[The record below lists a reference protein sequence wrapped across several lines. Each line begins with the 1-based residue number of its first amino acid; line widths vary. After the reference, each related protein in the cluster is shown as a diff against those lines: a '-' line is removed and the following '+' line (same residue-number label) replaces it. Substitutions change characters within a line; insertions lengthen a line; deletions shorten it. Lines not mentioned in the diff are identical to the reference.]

1 MADTKDNVIYLTQ
14 EGFKKLQEELT
25 HLKEVRRVEIAEK
38 LKEAISFWD
47 LSENSEYEDAR
58 SEQAQVELRIT
69 DLEDQLKRVEI
80 IKEGAAKKENKV
92 SMGMIVTIVSTDTKE
107 EESYKIVGT
116 TESDILAEGGT
127 PSISNESPVGKAI
140 LGKKKGDTV
149 KVKAM
154 SGTLEYK
161 IKDFK

>member
-1 MADTKDNVIYLTQ
+1 MADKKDNVIYLTQ
-14 EGFKKLQEELT
+14 EGFQKLQDELE
-25 HLKEVRRVEIAEK
+25 HLKGTKRIEIAEK

-80 IKEGAAKKENKV
+80 IKEDAAKKENKV
-92 SMGMIVTIVSTDTKE
+92 SIGMVVTITNIETKE

-116 TESDILAEGGT
+116 TESDILSDT
-127 PSISNESPVGKAI
+127 PKISNESPVGKAL
-140 LGKKKGDTV
+140 LGKKKGDNV
-149 KVKAM
+149 KVKAP
-154 SGTLEYK
+154 SGSFEYK